1 MQDFISLDLET
12 TGFSPETSDIIE
24 IGAWKFKSGVVV
36 DKFNTLVRPIV
47 YIPRTVQ
54 EMTGITMEDVA
65 DCQTIEP
72 TLLEFHDWCGDM
84 PFLGHN
90 LPFDYKFLCYKG
102 KFIGL
107 DFSLGG
113 RRQGIDTLV
122 LSRQYL
128 NLPSNKLEAVAEH
141 FGVAAPGGRDTA
153 HFHRAEYDAYITKL
167 VYDRFL
173 YGFPNILSITT
184 PSALSTD
191 DGKYGK
197 PVIEDTLSF
206 E

>member
-1 MQDFISLDLET
+1 MQDYISVDLET
-12 TGFSPETSDIIE
+12 TGFAPETCDIIE
-24 IGAWKFKSGVVV
+24 IGAWKVKDGVVV
-36 DKFNTLVRPIV
+36 DKFNTLVRPVV

-72 TLLEFHDWCGDM
+72 TLIEFSDWCEGY

-102 KFIGL
+102 KFLGL

-113 RRQGIDTLV
+113 TRQGIDTLA
-122 LSRQYL
+122 LSRSYL
-128 NLPSNKLEAVAEH
+128 NLKSNKLSDVAEY
-141 FGVAAPGGRDTA
+141 FGIKLADERGGY
-153 HFHRAEYDAYITKL
+153 HRAAYDAYIAKL

-173 YGFPNILSITT
+173 LGNPTILSITT
-184 PSALSTD
+184 PSSLSAS
-191 DGKYGK
+191 DGKYGT
-197 PVIEDTLSF
+197 PTSEDVLSF